1 MINQEILFSTLSN
14 GSDENKN
21 LVDIIIA
28 GSSIPAIV
36 GPTPLV
42 DISRAYNNEDG
53 YVSSIIETI
62 SLNGKIVPIT
72 SGTGFSPI
80 MSGINALKDLLS
92 KCSVT
97 DIQIKCSGTVVYSA
111 TGVLIK
117 QFAANKTDD
126 NWTRTADFTIELENK
141 LDASGEKKK
150 VEDQVETWSIEPLE
164 DVSYLKMAEPVYSN
178 SEYLS
183 PDMQPQ
189 APSRGAGVPAPF
201 INSDPSTNRGGSNPS
216 GPGTLGISTIGQ
228 YRVTR
233 RLSAKGL
240 IATSG
245 SGCLSPSRSEANN
258 IKVHNA
264 KEWVEKQASG
274 IDKPATTQPPS
285 GSIHIPSIVENSTL
299 GGMAT
304 GIHLYNHVRSISTDF
319 FNGTYE
325 MTDTWIAMP
334 TGTTHTESFT
344 IDCST
349 SDNFT
354 KTIRVAGNIN
364 GLVHYDH
371 TKNSKHSFLSHT
383 SPSGA
388 FTPNL
393 DPAISSYG
401 RTGSPFNVPISSVTQ
416 NGTNVSLATK
426 DNKYQHAKEA
436 WEKAIKPYLYRRAC
450 LGMSQYGKNQRLPA
464 DEIDPKF
471 PESPAFFKDRPLNTI
486 PVSTSEAH
494 DPNRGTISYNY
505 EFNNRYKVIPGV
517 ISENINITHDAPADN
532 ISETTVLGR
541 YLGPIIQSI
550 GKTNARKT
558 LSIDIVVQPPQGI
571 AGSIPDG
578 VHSPVGLY
586 TELRNYIEKF
596 IDGHAPFYPRDAS
609 MFGSAGKNNT
619 KDQPQQYDRVGSAV
633 PGTVFVQSNQE
644 TWNPTEGRFSKT
656 ISWIYQQCDATKHW
670 LDY

>member
-1 MINQEILFSTLSN
+1 VINQEILFSTLSN
-14 GSDENKN
+14 DSDNKN

-28 GSSIPAIV
+28 GSSIPTIV

-42 DISRAYNNEDG
+42 DISRTYSNEDG
-53 YVSSIIETI
+53 YLSTVIETI
-62 SLNGKIVPIT
+62 TLNGKIVPIT
-72 SGTGFSPI
+72 SGTGFTPI
-80 MSGINALKDLLS
+80 MSGINALKNLLS

-97 DIQIKCSGTVVYSA
+97 DIQIKCSGNVVYSA

-141 LDASGEKKK
+141 LNASGEKKK

-164 DVSYLKMAEPVYSN
+164 DISYVKFAEQVYSN
-178 SEYLS
+178 IEYLS
-183 PDMQPQ
+183 PDMQPSF
-189 APSRGAGVPAPF
+189 PSRGNGIPAPF
-201 INSDPSTNRGGSNPS
+201 VNSNPGGNTPSS
-216 GPGTLGISTIGQ
+216 GPGTLGISTMGQ
-228 YRVTR
+228 YRITR

-240 IATSG
+240 IATGG
-245 SGCLSPSRSEANN
+245 SGCFSFTRSEANN

-264 KEWVEKQASG
+264 KEWVEEQASG
-274 IDKPATTQPPS
+274 INQASTSMSPS
-285 GSIHIPSIVENSTL
+285 GSIHIPSIIATNPL
-299 GGMAT
+299 IGPPGT

-325 MTDTWIAMP
+325 MTDVWIAMP
-334 TGTTHTESFT
+334 SGTTHTESFT

-349 SDNFT
+349 SENFT
-354 KTIRVAGNIN
+354 KTIRVAGNVN

-371 TKNSKHSFLSHT
+371 NKHSKHSFLSHS

-388 FTPNL
+388 FVPNL

-401 RTGSPFNVPISSVTQ
+401 RTGNLNIPISSVSG
-416 NGTNVSLATK
+416 NPSAAASLSIK
-426 DNKYQHAKEA
+426 DNKYQNAKEA
-436 WEKAIKPYLYRRAC
+436 WEKTIKPYLYRRAC
-450 LGMSQYGKNQRLPA
+450 LGMSQYGKNPRLPSN
-464 DEIDPKF
+464 EIDPIT
-471 PESPAFFKDRPLNTI
+471 PESPAFFKDRPLNAI
-486 PVSTSEAH
+486 PVNTSEGH

-505 EFNNRYKVIPGV
+505 EFNNRYRVIPGA

-532 ISETTVLGR
+532 ISETNVLGR

-558 LSIDIVVQPPQGI
+558 LTIDIVVQPPQGI

-578 VHSPVGLY
+578 LHSPVGLY
-586 TELRNYIEKF
+586 TDLRNYIEKF
-596 IDGHAPFYPRDAS
+596 IDGHAPFYPRDAAI
-609 MFGSAGKNNT
+609 FGPSGKNNT
-619 KDQPQQYDRVGSAV
+619 TNLPQISDRFGAAV

-656 ISWIYQQCDATKHW
+656 VSWIYQQCDATKHW